1 MIPDHIFNKH
11 RDCDVYIDENP
22 VSRKGRPITVHYASL
37 CCRTCRKHLKFLSG
51 QELVALGRISQDE
64 LEQYRAIRQEQN
76 SIPPKNA
83 RMISLSDLPLVK
95 IK

>member
-22 VSRKGRPITVHYASL
+22 VSRKGRPKTVHYASL
-37 CCRTCRKHLKFLSG
+37 CCRTCRKHLKILSG

-64 LEQYRAIRQEQN
+64 LDQYQQL
-76 SIPPKNA
+76 KKQA
-83 RMISLSDLPLVK
+83 RFEAQTIMLADQDQPVK
-95 IK
+95 DSW

>member
-22 VSRKGRPITVHYASL
+22 VSRKGKPITVHYASL

-64 LEQYRAIRQEQN
+64 LDQYQQL
-76 SIPPKNA
+76 KKQA
-83 RMISLSDLPLVK
+83 RFEAQTIMLADQDQPVK
-95 IK
+95 DSW

>member
-37 CCRTCRKHLKFLSG
+37 CCRTCGKHLKFLSG
-51 QELVALGRISQDE
+51 QELVALGRISQAE
-64 LEQYRAIRQEQN
+64 LDQYQQL
-76 SIPPKNA
+76 KKQA
-83 RMISLSDLPLVK
+83 RFEAQTIMLADQDQPAKDSW
-95 IK
+95 